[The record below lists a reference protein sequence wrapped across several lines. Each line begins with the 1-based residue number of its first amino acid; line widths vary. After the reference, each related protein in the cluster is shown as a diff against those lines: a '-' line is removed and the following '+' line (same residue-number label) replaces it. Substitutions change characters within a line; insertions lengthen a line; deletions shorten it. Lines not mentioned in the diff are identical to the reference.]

1 MTRAPSLAAQRF
13 TLSDLCLACAEDETA
28 PDRHKSVGEA
38 LSESRGSHMQVEPN
52 VEDAPWPH
60 AATEDEVARDGA
72 SSSSSSSAP
81 DYSER

>member
-38 LSESRGSHMQVEPN
+38 LSEME
-52 VEDAPWPH
+52 ACH
-60 AATEDEVARDGA
+60 AAVELA
-72 SSSSSSSAP
+72 SSSE
-81 DYSER
+81 SELRSLAQGKLLELREKEGTVV

>member
-38 LSESRGSHMQVEPN
+38 LSEME
-52 VEDAPWPH
+52 ACH
-60 AATEDEVARDGA
+60 AAVELA
-72 SSSSSSSAP
+72 SSSESDDTSAP
-81 DYSER
+81 AHRDGHLPVDGHGG